1 MQFTCAKLTLGE
13 YLSHSTHPQIHKE
26 YQFKCVILPEWW
38 ERYCQMNIWFLNILA
53 EFEPPY
59 SCSSGGG
66 KNYTSVNIRPA
77 GLTPIISELRCPEWV
92 TPSPV
97 TLHSNRGKVGPEIYT
112 WCYRMSWYT
121 RTSVPW
127 PLTMPSFHRGLPHCS
142 KSLLSLRKGIFTWA
156 FSCVIDSLLEYAI
169 WYKLS
174 LSGSCLRHSGRVT
187 HAPHPLDNQGH

>member
-1 MQFTCAKLTLGE
+1 MRKKLILHKIPYKITLGK

-26 YQFKCVILPEWW
+26 YQLKCVISHEWW
-38 ERYCQMNIWFLNILA
+38 ERYSQMNIWFLNILA

-127 PLTMPSFHRGLPHCS
+127 PLTIPSFH
-142 KSLLSLRKGIFTWA
+142 
-156 FSCVIDSLLEYAI
+156 IDIVPEGCHI
-169 WYKLS
+169 VQKVF
-174 LSGSCLRHSGRVT
+174 CL
-187 HAPHPLDNQGH
+187 